1 MNVGAALIDAASK
14 LRADLYFMGV
24 TGVHPKAGRSTGD
37 PEEAAVK
44 RALHERSAETIVLAS
59 SEKLLAA
66 SAFVVTPLSEVATV
80 VVPAST
86 LPRVIGSIRA
96 SGVKVERT
104 R

>member
-1 MNVGAALIDAASK
+1 M
-14 LRADLYFMGV
+14 
-24 TGVHPKAGRSTGD
+24 HPKAGLSTGD
-37 PEEAAVK
+37 AEEAAVK

-66 SAFVVTPLSEVATV
+66 SAFVVAPLSEVATL

-86 LPRVIGSIRA
+86 SPRTIGSIRA
-96 SGVKVERT
+96 CGVKVVRT